1 MTTRMTIAAG
11 AALALLVGLGGCSTE
26 AVLNSSVATAT
37 APAAEP
43 APAASTAAADG
54 ATAGSAAAAAGAYV
68 DYADGAIAET
78 PGLKV
83 LFFHASWC
91 PKCRALDDDIRAND
105 IPDGMTIFKVDFDTA
120 TELRQ
125 QYGVT
130 LQTTIVYVDDDGE
143 LLTKGVLYDDTTLD
157 ALIAAA
163 P

>member
-1 MTTRMTIAAG
+1 MMTRTTIAAG
-11 AALALLVGLGGCSTE
+11 AALALMIGLGGCSTGAVVNAE
-26 AVLNSSVATAT
+26 APIET

-43 APAASTAAADG
+43 EPTPEGDATTDAETTSAPG
-54 ATAGSAAAAAGAYV
+54 
-68 DYADGAIAET
+68 DYLDYYDGAIAET

-91 PKCRALDDDIRAND
+91 PKCRALDEDIEANA
-105 IPDGMTIFKVDFDTA
+105 IPTGMTIFKVDFDTA
-120 TELRQ
+120 TDLRQ

-143 LLTKGVLYDDTTLD
+143 LLTKGVLYENTTLD